1 MNIKQI
7 KLKREREMGR
17 MSMTHTESKIHQN
30 LGPNYISL
38 FSWHPFTRWFCYRNE
53 YSPCRVILTWLD
65 GTNEHTL
72 SRADSSIHQ
81 SKILVRVCITAFVGR
96 IHPRQKSPSPISHE
110 LNVTNDQSWV
120 LTDYMQSGLCNQIPK
135 KVLVIRVNYILI

>member
-1 MNIKQI
+1 MDIKQI

-17 MSMTHTESKIHQN
+17 MSVTHTESKIHQN

-38 FSWHPFTRWFCYRNE
+38 FSWHPFTRWFCYRNYRNHAGSFWPGWME
-53 YSPCRVILTWLD
+53 QM
-65 GTNEHTL
+65 NTL

-81 SKILVRVCITAFVGR
+81 SKILVRVCITGFVGR
-96 IHPRQKSPSPISHE
+96 IHPRQKSPSPILHE

-120 LTDYMQSGLCNQIPK
+120 LTDDMQSGLCNQIPK
-135 KVLVIRVNYILI
+135 NVLVIRVNYILI